1 MEKEEG
7 RRGTRRH
14 SISTYCVVV
23 RYLLLISTV
32 QLSNHAGDFEYSDD
46 GDEKTETIKKKEIIG
61 FPTEEHNTMH
71 TVHVKK
77 KDENEK
83 EKMKNSKK
91 KKSILSV

>member
-1 MEKEEG
+1 M
-7 RRGTRRH
+7 
-14 SISTYCVVV
+14 ISNILT
-23 RYLLLISTV
+23 TV
-32 QLSNHAGDFEYSDD
+32 MK
-46 GDEKTETIKKKEIIG
+46 KTKTTTTKKEIIG

-91 KKSILSV
+91 KDLFCLFDITSYMFVF